1 VSSCKRCFSS
11 FLFVFDFVFSLFCC
25 SCFVYSFF
33 LFASPASRSSYV
45 LFCGIFCPSF
55 VHPLFLLVAIF
66 ALVFFIL
73 LPVFQLCSSL
83 VATCGQRLHIFV
95 ASFVQ
100 FCVLVSHLL
109 SSLCASSHCFVSSF
123 LCAESRALE
132 NLVSSW

>member
-1 VSSCKRCFSS
+1 VSSCKLCFSS
-11 FLFVFDFVFSLFCC
+11 FLFVFDFVFSLFL
-25 SCFVYSFF
+25 FIPLFF
-33 LFASPASRSSYV
+33 LAFPASRSSYG
-45 LFCGIFCPSF
+45 LFCGILCPSL

-83 VATCGQRLHIFV
+83 VATCGQHLHIFV

-109 SSLCASSHCFVSSF
+109 SSLCASSHRFMSSF
-123 LCAESRALE
+123 LRAESRALE

>member
-1 VSSCKRCFSS
+1 MSITFVSSCKLCFSS
-11 FLFVFDFVFSLFCC
+11 FLFLFDFVFSLFCL
-25 SCFVYSFF
+25 F
-33 LFASPASRSSYV
+33 LFC
-45 LFCGIFCPSF
+45 FCLPSF
-55 VHPLFLLVAIF
+55 EVILCLILRHFVSVFCTHPLFLLVAIF
-66 ALVFFIL
+66 ALVL

-83 VATCGQRLHIFV
+83 VATCGQHLHIFV

-109 SSLCASSHCFVSSF
+109 SSLCASSHRFVSSF